1 MSDKTLPL
9 RVQAHLA
16 LAAKC
21 GMTAHQHREAW
32 ARVELTIRE
41 KATARDKVFEVHHR
55 IEAAR
60 ERYFRV
66 LVAGDDVA
74 RCEAV
79 ALGEVRP

>member
-1 MSDKTLPL
+1 MDTKTLPL

-32 ARVELTIRE
+32 ARVDLSIRE
-41 KATARDKVFEVHHR
+41 KATARDTVFEVHHR

-60 ERYFRV
+60 ERYFTA
-66 LVAGDDVA
+66 LVAGDDPA

-79 ALGEVRP
+79 ALGEVHP

>member
-1 MSDKTLPL
+1 MDTTTLPL

-55 IEAAR
+55 IKAAR
-60 ERYFRV
+60 ERYFTA
-66 LVAGDDVA
+66 LVAGDA
-74 RCEAV
+74 PAGCEA
-79 ALGEVRP
+79 AARGEVR